1 MWRAVC
7 LNTLQ
12 SGERRII
19 TRTVVDVEYL
29 LFMFD
34 FRVILSCTA
43 QLCTDSVI
51 AGSRYTA
58 AGKIAEIH
66 LSLQTEKKVAS
77 ERSHRHVGE
86 FWCTGQSL
94 EVFVCLFVLYR
105 NRFNSLMHIA
115 EYIPVYD
122 TPPPLYYPL
131 YSVVPLYRCPV
142 HVPCIHSL
150 CTFPIGDN
158 RMSEGDSGDGNWKS
172 QLVSSVKNWWFQV

>member
-19 TRTVVDVEYL
+19 TRTVVHLEYL

-77 ERSHRHVGE
+77 ERSHRHAGE

-122 TPPPLYYPL
+122 TPLPLCITLCTVWFPYIGVL
-131 YSVVPLYRCPV
+131 YTY
-142 HVPCIHSL
+142 HVYILCVHSL
-150 CTFPIGDN
+150 LVITGCQKGIRVMVT
-158 RMSEGDSGDGNWKS
+158 GNHNS
-172 QLVSSVKNWWFQV
+172 CQV